1 MKTKTLMKLPLG
13 LVILMSILLMS
24 CENENVSSNSL
35 LGTWS
40 CSNHYHK
47 GIDTYTFKS
56 DGTYTWTLNLTY
68 DSYSDNKEEHGD
80 YVYNKQAGTLTLS
93 KRTGSTKIY
102 LVTSITKDYFV
113 IMDNDLDCYTYYKE

>member
-1 MKTKTLMKLPLG
+1 MKTKTLMTLPLG
-13 LVILMSILLMS
+13 LVILMSMLLIS

-35 LGTWS
+35 VGTWS
-40 CSNHYHK
+40 CSNHYHN

-56 DGTYTWTLNLTY
+56 NGTYTWTLNLTY
-68 DSYSDNKEEHGD
+68 DSYSDREEHGD
-80 YVYNKQAGTLTLS
+80 YSYNKQSGTLTLS

-102 LVTSITKDYFV
+102 LITSITKDYFV